1 MKLVGMLLGMA
12 VLVTSIGCAQVSEA
26 DLEERI
32 KVEVQRQLSL
42 IDLPRGPEGT
52 PGLPGPTGPIGPVGP
67 GGEQGPIGPVGP
79 PGADGRQGFQG
90 EPGPAGEVVVAAE
103 KIGLSLA
110 EIENLHSELKQIMES
125 ERILSENF
133 QGLSIE
139 LEDVNAYIE
148 NNREA
153 ISNICDYV
161 GTVGTA
167 LGIPLGLLL
176 EC

>member
-1 MKLVGMLLGMA
+1 MKLAGMLLGMA

-32 KVEVQRQLSL
+32 KVEVQRQLRL

-67 GGEQGPIGPVGP
+67 
-79 PGADGRQGFQG
+79 PGADGRQGSQG

>member
-1 MKLVGMLLGMA
+1 MKLAGILLGLA
-12 VLVTSIGCAQVSEA
+12 VLATLIGCGQGSEV

-32 KVEVQRQLSL
+32 KAEVQRQLVL
-42 IDLPRGPEGT
+42 IDLPRGPEGI
-52 PGLPGPTGPIGPVGP
+52 PGPAGPIGPMGERGPRGERGPVGP
-67 GGEQGPIGPVGP
+67 EGP
-79 PGADGRQGFQG
+79 PGADGRQGPQG
-90 EPGPAGEVVVAAE
+90 NAGPVGEVVVASE
-103 KIGLSLA
+103 KVGLSLV
-110 EIENLHSELKQIMES
+110 EIENIYSELKQIAEK
-125 ERILSENF
+125 ERILLENL

-153 ISNICDYV
+153 ISDICDYV